1 MATENEL
8 KSLFESQLKEKL
20 SALESTRKGIL
31 RRYFLTFVLIAALGA
46 GIFFLISLDPHE
58 ALIIASIFISVA
70 LLVYFIY
77 QTSKQKKKYRETF
90 KSDVVAEV
98 VKLINPDWKYLY
110 DYCMSQESYQQS
122 GLFPQRY
129 DRYTGDDFVTGQI
142 DQTDF
147 QFSELHTQYKQVT
160 YGAKG
165 QRHEQWITI
174 FRGLFIH
181 ADFNKNF
188 SGTTFVLPDTA
199 ERLLGALGQ
208 SLQKLSSRGE
218 LVKLENPEFEKLF
231 VVYSSDQVEARYI
244 LTPSIMEAMVK
255 LYRRFDGDIYFS
267 FVGSRVYFANSF
279 NVALF
284 EPNIFRSG
292 VNFSDVKEMFDLFGM
307 TSVLIQELNLNTRIW
322 TKK

>member
-1 MATENEL
+1 MATETEL
-8 KSLFESQLKEKL
+8 KSLFEQQLKGKL
-20 SALESTRKGIL
+20 STLESTRKGIL
-31 RRYFLTFVLIAALGA
+31 RRYFLTILLLVALGA
-46 GIFFLISLDPHE
+46 GNYFLFSFDPHE
-58 ALIIASIFISVA
+58 ALIIASLLISVA
-70 LLVYFIY
+70 LLIWFVY

-122 GLFPQRY
+122 GLFPHHY

-142 DQTDF
+142 DKTDF

-160 YGAKG
+160 YGPKG
-165 QRHEQWITI
+165 RRQEQWITI

-208 SLQKLSSRGE
+208 SLQKFSSRGD

-244 LTPSIMEAMVK
+244 LTPSIMEAMVN
-255 LYRRFDGDIYFS
+255 LYRRFEGDIYFS